1 MAPFNEQL
9 EIFTHHATESEVLVE
24 MCDMSQGQIRAFQG
38 QLRGP
43 HCERAHTLP
52 TTFQT
57 SHREPLLVID
67 PCYWTP
73 QLPMLY
79 DVQLALELVDG
90 TTATWKHTV
99 GLRRWEIDGRNLFR
113 ERKRIVLRGAVT
125 TNFRAEDLSA
135 AVAAEVA
142 LVVRDPS
149 EAFLQRASELGVPL
163 VVDLRGQEDNLSPKL
178 LSYAWQPA
186 VALVLLDTGV
196 PHKPHTRK
204 TGCVIQST
212 CVFAEAPW
220 ADVNAIE
227 LSKTERHDYCAA
239 TCEKPVSAIRRQGR
253 TLNYRKRGTV
263 ATGCRRNWPRNLIWP
278 ATLCEL
284 SQ

>member
-9 EIFTHHATESEVLVE
+9 EIFTHRATESEVLVE
-24 MCDMSQGQIRAFQG
+24 MCDMSQGRIRAFQG

-52 TTFQT
+52 ATFQT

-79 DVQLALELVDG
+79 DVQLALELADG
-90 TTATWKHTV
+90 STAEWKHTV
-99 GLRRWEIDGRNLFR
+99 GLRRWEIDGRNLLR
-113 ERKRIVLRGAVT
+113 ERKRIVLRAAVT

-142 LVVRDPS
+142 LVVCDPS
-149 EAFLQRASELGVPL
+149 EAFLQWASELGVPL
-163 VVDLRGQEDNLSPKL
+163 VVDLRGEEGNLSPKL

-186 VALVLLDTGV
+186 IELVLLDKGV
-196 PHKPHTRK
+196 PNKPHAVK
-204 TGCVIQST
+204 LGHVIQPA

-220 ADVNAIE
+220 ADVIVIE
-227 LSKTERHDYCAA
+227 LSETERPPAWAA
-239 TCEKPVSAIRRQGR
+239 TCDKPVIAIRSQGA
-253 TLNYRKRGTV
+253 Y
-263 ATGCRRNWPRNLIWP
+263 A
-278 ATLCEL
+278 EL
-284 SQ
+284 SQARHGCDRLQAELAPQFDLAGYFV

>member
-9 EIFTHHATESEVLVE
+9 EVFTHRATESEVLVE
-24 MCDMSQGQIRAFQG
+24 ICDMSQGQIRAFQG

-52 TTFQT
+52 ATFQT

-79 DVQLALELVDG
+79 DVELALELADG
-90 TTATWKHTV
+90 TTAAWKHTV
-99 GLRRWEIDGRNLFR
+99 GLRRWEIDGRNLLQ

-163 VVDLRGQEDNLSPKL
+163 VIDLRGHEGNLSPKL

-196 PHKPHTRK
+196 PHKPHAIK
-204 TGCVIQST
+204 TGCVVQSA

-220 ADVNAIE
+220 ADIIAIE
-227 LSKTERHDYCAA
+227 LSETERPPDWAA
-239 TCEKPVSAIRRQGR
+239 TCDKPVIAIRRQGA
-253 TLNYRKRGTV
+253 Y
-263 ATGCRRNWPRNLIWP
+263 A
-278 ATLCEL
+278 EL
-284 SQ
+284 SQARHGCDRLQAELAPQFDLAGYFV

>member
-9 EIFTHHATESEVLVE
+9 EIFTHRATESEVLVE
-24 MCDMSQGQIRAFQG
+24 MCDMSQGRIHAFQG

-43 HCERAHTLP
+43 HCERARTLP
-52 TTFQT
+52 ATFQA

-79 DVQLALELVDG
+79 DVQLALELADG

-99 GLRRWEIDGRNLFR
+99 GLRRWEIDGRNLLQ
-113 ERKRIVLRGAVT
+113 ERRRIVLRGAVT
-125 TNFRAEDLSA
+125 TDFRAEDLSA

-149 EAFLQRASELGVPL
+149 EAFLQRASELGVSL
-163 VVDLRGQEDNLSPKL
+163 VVDLRGQEGNLSSKL

-186 VALVLLDTGV
+186 VALVLLDTDV
-196 PHKPHTRK
+196 ASAPYKPHAVK
-204 TGCVIQST
+204 TGCVIQPA

-220 ADVNAIE
+220 ADVIAIE
-227 LSKTERHDYCAA
+227 LSETERPPDWAA
-239 TCEKPVSAIRRQGR
+239 TCEKPVIAIRSQGAYAELAEAR
-253 TLNYRKRGTV
+253 H
-263 ATGCRRNWPRNLIWP
+263 GCDLLQADLAPQFSL
-278 ATLCEL
+278 AGYFV
-284 SQ
+284 